1 MMAGRDAR
9 ERGGAKPL
17 GSAFLLDTWRS
28 WLHAWKPF
36 LSILIISMLGV
47 AVLTGIYAGCRDT
60 FIAANRF
67 YEQQG
72 LHDVQV
78 VSTMGLTDEDMDALR
93 QVDGVG
99 DAVGVRME
107 RVTVDGDA
115 GRRSNATMREP
126 SDGAATVDAP
136 YVREGRLPKSADE
149 VAVTG
154 QFTHDTH
161 HKLGD
166 VIDVTASDATDA
178 AGEDGKA
185 DEDNTADKADA
196 VHKLKIVGVVT
207 DPSDLSDPDGYSGSA
222 FRTAVAN
229 DYTFYVAP
237 GSLERI
243 FDADPQVYGAV
254 VMRLTDA
261 ENKDAF
267 TDDYDALVSSTMS
280 TIERT
285 VQPRRE
291 EVRREALQRSAQDE
305 LDKAK
310 AQAYAQIDKAQAQL
324 DAQRTQLDDQLKLLD
339 AQAAQVPVGMPM
351 PAQLADAQRQWAQ
364 GDAQLKE
371 AQQKINTQRN
381 DAGDRFTAEQQQI
394 DDIAPRWYVQSR
406 TALSGFSS
414 LKSDISS
421 IRSLGNAFPIV
432 FLIVAVMMSLTT
444 MSRLVE
450 EDRGLIGTYLGLGYG
465 RVTITLRYALFALL
479 ACLLGGGL
487 GLLIGFLGI
496 PAFLLVVIHGLYA
509 IPDLRLEYDW
519 LYGSMGILLFVVGVL
534 GAALF
539 ASIRDMR
546 QMPATLMRPKAP
558 KAGSRILLEHIRP
571 LWRHMS
577 FLNKVTA
584 RNIFR
589 FKSRLVMTVGGVAGC
604 AALILCGLAINDT
617 VAALGPNQYRGID
630 QYDMFVMAND
640 GDEKTLHDKLVQDGK
655 TTAIMQTRVENG
667 EITNGDGSSTSVQLT
682 IVPQKQIGELNA
694 MFRLEPARSESIF
707 GWMRGGGQPAKL
719 GDDGVIVAQSAAQ
732 SLGVKAGD
740 EIMLRADGG
749 SQPHRVKVSA
759 VTRSLIGAET
769 FVSEDLYH
777 RMFPASTA
785 GDGSDEQPAITWN
798 SVYAKLKGDD
808 DAQIKYVQQLENEAI
823 VLSASSTAQQAKD
836 FKFDLMGAVVG
847 LIVALAG
854 SLALVV
860 LFTLAHTNVSERMR
874 EMATLKVLGFYDKE
888 VHHYVNREMM
898 VLTVMGIIIGLPLGR
913 WVAGLLTGAL
923 NMPGLYFEVHI
934 FWWSYVITVVATL
947 AFALLVQLFVDP
959 VLDRIDPVSSLKSV
973 E

>member
-1 MMAGRDAR
+1 MMAGRGKRD
-9 ERGGAKPL
+9 RGAAKPL

-47 AVLTGIYAGCRDT
+47 AVLTGIYAGCRDAL
-60 FIAANRF
+60 IAANRF
-67 YEQQG
+67 YGQQG
-72 LHDVQV
+72 LHDVQI
-78 VSTMGLTDEDMDALR
+78 VSTMGLTDEDVDALR
-93 QVDGVG
+93 RVDGV
-99 DAVGVRME
+99 DSAVGVRME
-107 RVTVDGDA
+107 RVTFDGDA
-115 GRRSNATMREP
+115 GRRLNATLREP
-126 SDGAATVDAP
+126 SDGGSTVDAP
-136 YVREGRLPKSADE
+136 YVREGRLPKAADE
-149 VAVTG
+149 VAVTA

-161 HKLGD
+161 RKLGD
-166 VIDVTASDATDA
+166 VIDVTAAD
-178 AGEDGKA
+178 DG
-185 DEDNTADKADA
+185 DGTGGDDGDDDA

-207 DPSDLSDPDGYSGSA
+207 DPSDLSNPDGYSGSA

-229 DYTFYVAP
+229 DYTVYVAP
-237 GSLERI
+237 GALEKT
-243 FDADPQVYGAV
+243 FGADDDVYGAV
-254 VMRLTDA
+254 VLRLTDA

-267 TDDYDALVSSTMS
+267 ADDYDALVSSTMS
-280 TIERT
+280 EIERT
-285 VQPRRE
+285 VQPERE
-291 EVRREALQRSAQDE
+291 ESRRKALQQSAQDE

-310 AQAYAQIDKAQAQL
+310 EQAYAQINEAQAQL
-324 DAQRTQLDDQLKLLD
+324 DAQRTQLDGQLKLLD

-351 PAQLADAQRQWAQ
+351 PTRLAEAQRQWAQ
-364 GDAQLKE
+364 ADAQLKE
-371 AQQKINTQRN
+371 AQQRIDTQRN
-381 DAGDRFTAEQQQI
+381 GAGDRFAAEQQQV

-406 TALSGFSS
+406 SALSGFSS

-432 FLIVAVMMSLTT
+432 FLVVAVMMSLTT

-450 EDRGLIGTYLGLGYG
+450 EDRGLIGAYLGLGYG
-465 RVTITLRYALFALL
+465 RAAITARYALFALL
-479 ACLLGGGL
+479 AGLLGGGL

-509 IPDLRLEYDW
+509 IPDLRIEYDW
-519 LYGSMGILLFVVGVL
+519 LYGSMGVLLFVVGVL

-546 QMPATLMRPKAP
+546 QMPAALMRPKAP
-558 KAGSRILLEHIRP
+558 KAGSRILLERIRP
-571 LWRHMS
+571 LWRRMS

-589 FKSRLVMTVGGVAGC
+589 FKSRLIMTVGGVAGC
-604 AALILCGLAINDT
+604 AALILCALAINDT
-617 VAALGPNQYRGID
+617 VAALGPNQYRGVD
-630 QYDMFVMAND
+630 QYDMFAMAND
-640 GDEKTLHDKLVQDGK
+640 GEEQSLRDRLVQDGE

-667 EITNGDGSSTSVQLT
+667 EITNGGGSSTSVQLT
-682 IVPQKQIGELNA
+682 IVPQGQLGELNT
-694 MFRLEPARSESIF
+694 MFRLEPARGESIL
-707 GWMRGGGQPAKL
+707 GWLHGRGNDQPVTL

-740 EIMLRADGG
+740 EIMLRADGR
-749 SQPHRVKVSA
+749 QPHRVKVSA
-759 VTRSLIGAET
+759 VTRSLIGAEV
-769 FVSEDLYH
+769 FIAEGLYH
-777 RMFPASTA
+777 RMFPSSTA
-785 GDGSDEQPAITWN
+785 GDGVDAQPAITWN
-798 SVYAKLKGDD
+798 AVYAKLKGDD
-808 DAQIKYVQQLENEAI
+808 DAQVKYVQRLEDDAI
-823 VLSASSTAQQAKD
+823 VLSASSTAYQAEH
-836 FKFDLMGAVVG
+836 FKFDLMGAVVA

-888 VHHYVNREMM
+888 VHRYVNREMM
-898 VLTVMGIIIGLPLGR
+898 VLTLIGLVIGLPLGR
-913 WVAGLLTGAL
+913 WVAGLLTGVL

-934 FWWSYVITVVATL
+934 FWWSYVVTVVATL
-947 AFALLVQLFVDP
+947 AFTLLVQLFVDP